1 MSVLNNMGAL
11 EVSPNS
17 SVRRVRKQ
25 ASPDSNSPKGQGNR
39 KTGILEITVPVR
51 ATRARADIVDRIRFF
66 CEATDLP
73 MGVSISV
80 CDDGSPQKFAEAIE
94 RVCAEK
100 GVTYL
105 STGRKHYQPFS
116 LAIARNHA
124 AQRSRAAFIMFMDVD
139 LIAYDGFF
147 EELLREIEVNQMH
160 ENIERFLM
168 CPVIYLTN
176 EGIEQY
182 HSLPTEMRRQ
192 YFIHQMLSSNKQII
206 EKYSCGTSV
215 IVVNRHYFLMRG
227 GYDTRF
233 NGWGYEDYEFGNR
246 LIRRA
251 RQFPLPE
258 NWTRMDGNFMTI
270 KRFEGWK
277 SVYRMH
283 GDLLAQKGMWMF
295 HVPHPIDSSYHAH
308 KDSNWRLLAQRM
320 DEDKTAAGE
329 PDPLADLSAGRS
341 LLLSRNP
348 FCYGREFAPFL
359 GEGVFS
365 SCLSKVDSLVQ
376 EDLITKTAVERVV
389 FGNPYANERSL
400 NLYNWCRKSDFPFI
414 VCERGALPDSVYH
427 DRTGFLSD
435 GESYKSYQWDRPL
448 SDEELDA
455 VEAYVAEI
463 RWGTKMLEK
472 QAERGDL
479 HLIRKKLGLSDGQ
492 KMLLVPFQQPQDTT
506 IRHFSGPIGSFENF
520 YDLVSSLPQK
530 LGEDWLLVY
539 RKHPAEDDLAAIP
552 GAQCGDEYNLYDL
565 IEICDAMLVI
575 NSGSGLYGM
584 MFGKPVYVAG
594 ESWYSDERMN
604 TSIKDIKEV
613 EKQISKGFVPDY
625 DIVLRFIHYLR
636 FEFYSFGEQI
646 QRRVRYDDGSPIT
659 ATTEIKYYEVRGFTP
674 KPLIF
679 QRKFN
684 PMPKAGPIFD
694 RYALGSLGV
703 QPALDQAQAKST
715 ALAPQPAPTKPVVIT
730 GKAPKAAKFRRDPYA
745 FFRDAKNPVLRPLK
759 HFFQRNDE
767 DRR

>member
-1 MSVLNNMGAL
+1 MSVLTNMESL
-11 EVSPNS
+11 ESSSNS
-17 SVRRVRKQ
+17 SGRRVRKRT
-25 ASPDSNSPKGQGNR
+25 SPDSHSPAEQGDR
-39 KTGILEITVPVR
+39 KTAILEIIVPVR
-51 ATRARADIVDRIRFF
+51 ATKARADIVDRIRLF
-66 CEATDLP
+66 CDTTDLP
-73 MGVSISV
+73 MGVSVSV
-80 CDDGSPQKFAEAIE
+80 CDDGSPQQFAEQIE
-94 RVCAEK
+94 RVCAET
-100 GVTYL
+100 GATYL
-105 STGRKHYQPFS
+105 KTGRKHYQPFS

-139 LIAYDGFF
+139 LIAYEGFF
-147 EELLREIEVNQMH
+147 EQLLREIEVNEMH
-160 ENIERFLM
+160 EKIERFLM

-176 EGIEQY
+176 EGIERY

-192 YFIHQMLSSNKQII
+192 YFIHQMLSSNERII

-258 NWTRMDGNFMTI
+258 NWMKMDGNFMTI
-270 KRFEGWK
+270 RRFEGWK

-308 KDSNWRLLAQRM
+308 KDSNWRLLAKRM
-320 DEDKTAAGE
+320 EEDSAATGE

-341 LLLSRNP
+341 LLLARNP

-359 GEGVFS
+359 GEVVFA
-365 SCLSKVDSLVQ
+365 SCLSKADSIVE
-376 EDLITKTAVERVV
+376 EDLIKKAAVERVV
-389 FGNPYANERSL
+389 LSNPYANERSL
-400 NLYNWCRKSDFPFI
+400 TLYNWCRENEFPFV
-414 VCERGALPDSVYH
+414 VCERGALPDSIYH

-435 GESYKSYQWDRPL
+435 GESYKSDKWDRPL
-448 SDEELDA
+448 SDEEIDA

-463 RWGTKMLEK
+463 RWGAKMLEK

-479 HLIRKKLGLSDGQ
+479 HVIRKNLGLRDGQ

-506 IRHFSGPIGSFENF
+506 IRHFSGTIGSFENF
-520 YDLVSSLPQK
+520 YDLVSSLPQQ

-539 RKHPAEDDLAAIP
+539 KKHPVEDDLAAIP
-552 GAQCGDEYNLYDL
+552 GAKCGDEYNLYDL
-565 IEICDAMLVI
+565 IELCDAMLVV

-584 MFGKPVYVAG
+584 MFGKPVYIAG

-604 TSIKDIKEV
+604 VPIKEIKEV
-613 EKQISKGFVPDY
+613 AKQISKGFVPDY
-625 DIVLRFIHYLR
+625 DKILRFIHYLR

-646 QRRVRYDDGSPIT
+646 QRRVRFEDGSPIT

-674 KPLIF
+674 KPLILH
-679 QRKFN
+679 RKFDA
-684 PMPKAGPIFD
+684 MRKMGPLFD
-694 RYALGSLGV
+694 RYALGSPGV
-703 QPALDQAQAKST
+703 KSALEQAQAEPTASAPKS
-715 ALAPQPAPTKPVVIT
+715 APTKPVPIT
-730 GKAPKAAKFRRDPYA
+730 AKSAKLRHDPRA

-759 HFFQRNDE
+759 HLFPKK
-767 DRR
+767 

>member
-1 MSVLNNMGAL
+1 MSVLTKMNSL
-11 EVSPNS
+11 QVSANS
-17 SVRRVRKQ
+17 SRRSVRKQ
-25 ASPDSNSPKGQGNR
+25 ASPDSHSLAGQEDRN
-39 KTGILEITVPVR
+39 TAILEIIVPVR
-51 ATRARADIVDRIRFF
+51 ATKARADIVDRIRFF
-66 CEATDLP
+66 CDTTDLP
-73 MGVSISV
+73 LGVSVSV
-80 CDDGSPQKFAEAIE
+80 CDDGSQQQFAEAIE
-94 RVCAEK
+94 QVCAET
-100 GVTYL
+100 GATYL
-105 STGRKHYQPFS
+105 KTGRKHYQTFS
-116 LAIARNHA
+116 LAIARNYA

-139 LIAYDGFF
+139 LIAYEGFF
-147 EELLREIEVNQMH
+147 EELLREIDVNQMH
-160 ENIERFLM
+160 EKIERFLM

-176 EGIEQY
+176 EGNEQY
-182 HSLPTEMRRQ
+182 NSVPAEMRRQ
-192 YFIHQMLSSNKQII
+192 YFIHQVLSSNERII

-233 NGWGYEDYEFGNR
+233 NGWGYEDYEFGTR

-258 NWTRMDGNFMTI
+258 NWTKMDGNFTTI
-270 KRFEGWK
+270 RRFEGWK
-277 SVYRMH
+277 SVYRLH

-320 DEDKTAAGE
+320 EEDKTGAGE
-329 PDPLADLSAGRS
+329 PDPLADFSAGRS
-341 LLLSRNP
+341 LLLARNP
-348 FCYGREFAPFL
+348 FCDGREFSPFL
-359 GEGVFS
+359 GKMVS
-365 SCLSKVDSLVQ
+365 ASCMPKADSLAP
-376 EDLITKTAVERVV
+376 EDLITKAAVERVV

-400 NLYNWCRKSDFPFI
+400 ALYNWCRKKDFPFI

-435 GESYKSYQWDRPL
+435 GESYKSDQWDRPL

-463 RWGTKMLEK
+463 RWGAKMLEK

-479 HLIRKKLGLSDGQ
+479 HMIRKKLGLRDSQ

-506 IRHFSGPIGSFENF
+506 VRHFSGPIGSFENF
-520 YDLVSSLPQK
+520 YDLVSSLPQQ
-530 LGEDWLLVY
+530 LGEDWLVVY
-539 RKHPAEDDLAAIP
+539 KKHPVEDDLAAIP

-565 IEICDAMLVI
+565 IELCDGMLVM

-584 MFGKPVYVAG
+584 MFGKPVYIAG

-604 TSIKDIKEV
+604 VSIKDIKEV
-613 EKQISKGFVPDY
+613 AKQISKGFDPDY
-625 DIVLRFIHYLR
+625 DKVLRFIHYLR
-636 FEFYSFGEQI
+636 FKFYSFGEQI
-646 QRRVRYDDGSPIT
+646 QRRVRYEDGSPIT

-679 QRKFN
+679 QKNFN
-684 PMPKAGPIFD
+684 PIRKTSPIFD
-694 RYALGSLGV
+694 RYDIESLGFKSAIR
-703 QPALDQAQAKST
+703 PAPAKPT
-715 ALAPQPAPTKPVVIT
+715 ASAPKLQPTKPVPKT
-730 GKAPKAAKFRRDPYA
+730 AKAAKFRRNPRA
-745 FFRDAKNPVLRPLK
+745 FFRDAKSPVLRLLK